1 MTYTQWY
8 QQYLRLYKR
17 KIAAKTKESYTR
29 IQTLIEPII
38 GGKELE
44 AIKPD
49 DIQTALVVVEE
60 TAGSRQAQIA
70 YALLHAAF
78 SRAVRS
84 RHLEQSPVEAI
95 DKPEHTSQEGRAL
108 EGEDWRTLE
117 PVIRSDVAYSLM
129 CFAGL
134 RRGEALALQKADI
147 DLQAGFIHV
156 CKQRIRIKGQLV
168 TKKPKSSAGVR
179 DVPIAP
185 DLVPIL
191 KNATRYLLPNAL
203 LIPIAPETIN
213 HRWKQT
219 QEKVGIKTPYRLHDL
234 RHTYAT
240 RLTLDGLSPRVLQ
253 YVIGHSSYTLTAK
266 TYTHITATSAKI
278 EISRLYQEKA
288 K

>member
-38 GGKELE
+38 GKLEIE
-44 AIKPD
+44 AITPD
-49 DIQTALVVVEE
+49 DIQAALVCVEE

-78 SRAVRS
+78 GRAVKS
-84 RHLEQSPVEAI
+84 QHLEKSPVEFI
-95 DKPEHTSQEGRAL
+95 DKPEHEAESGQAL

-117 PVIRSDVAYSLM
+117 PIISANVAYSLM

-134 RRGEALALQKADI
+134 RRGEVLALQKADV
-147 DLQAGFIHV
+147 DFQAGVIHV
-156 CKQRIRIKGQLV
+156 FKQRIRIKGQLI
-168 TKKPKSSAGVR
+168 TKKPKSSAGLR

-185 DLVPIL
+185 NLTPIL
-191 KNATRYLLPNAL
+191 KNATRFLTPNAL
-203 LIPIAPETIN
+203 IVPIAPETLN
-213 HRWKQT
+213 HRWKRT
-219 QEKVGIKTPYRLHDL
+219 QEKAGIKAPYRLHDL

-240 RLTLDGLSPRVLQ
+240 RLTLDGLPPRVLQ

-266 TYTHITATSAKI
+266 TYTHITATSAKT
-278 EISRLYQEKA
+278 EISKLYQEKA
-288 K
+288 T